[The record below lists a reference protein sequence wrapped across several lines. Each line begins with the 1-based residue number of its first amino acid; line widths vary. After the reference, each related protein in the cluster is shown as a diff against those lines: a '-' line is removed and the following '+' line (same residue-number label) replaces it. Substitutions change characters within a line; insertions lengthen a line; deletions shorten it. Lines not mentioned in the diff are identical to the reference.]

1 MSNRRRLRAPDR
13 SNSRIRAEAELAQHL
28 GIAPHRLRESA
39 TATLDRPAATSA
51 PEATPHTAAESI
63 RIVEASTGTV
73 TSVGGR
79 RYRARLIEGN
89 RWGSSGY
96 YSQKLLETY
105 GPAAWPIGTQMYLD
119 HPTAI
124 EEAERPER
132 SVRDLAARIVTT
144 PVYEA
149 DGLYSVIES
158 YPHADPLIESLGSAV
173 GLSIRANGTASP
185 GTVAGRTG
193 MVVESLVPSRLNSVD
208 FVTVAGAGGQ
218 IVSLAEAARAS
229 GVKVREARNIEAWF
243 EARLHTDFTQIADG
257 MYGDG
262 RLTRE
267 ERITLSSAVGDALAA
282 FTARLQADAPQ
293 LASRDPYDDLPAAG
307 DDTTMTEARR
317 LHEATAEELR
327 QALCNAVTAAYGDDG
342 PNGYVW
348 VRDYDPDKGVVWYDA
363 PDEGAPQTW
372 QQGFTAAG
380 TPAEVSLA
388 DTRTE
393 VIARTVYDP
402 APPDAE
408 DAAEPAGADA
418 PGIEEA
424 AREVVEA
431 ATPDP
436 TDGAPPT
443 ASTPTEGDAGMSG
456 TQQAGNAPAVAGTTA
471 TAPAAAAAVTDTTST
486 GPADA
491 ALTESNRR
499 LAEAEARAAEAE
511 QRLAR
516 ADAVAAARPIAT
528 SILAESQLP
537 QTARDRVLAQ
547 VIESVPLTAANALDE
562 AAFRTAVTEAAT
574 EMENFVA
581 GLREGAGEGQ
591 VAGLGTSAGASSADV
606 TATRTKLAERYV
618 ARGMSPDAAKIAAA
632 GRP

>member
-13 SNSRIRAEAELAQHL
+13 SNSRIRTEVELAQHL
-28 GIAPHRLRESA
+28 GIAAHRLRESA
-39 TATLDRPAATSA
+39 TATLDRPVDQAVT
-51 PEATPHTAAESI
+51 
-63 RIVEASTGTV
+63 IVEAGTV
-73 TSVGGR
+73 GLRTAEGTR
-79 RYRARLIEGN
+79 RYRARLIAGDVQ
-89 RWGSSGY
+89 GSTGY
-96 YSQKLLETY
+96 YGADMLRETARARIFHA
-105 GPAAWPIGTQMYLD
+105 GLPIYAD
-119 HPTAI
+119 HPTET

-132 SVRDLAARIVTT
+132 SIRDLAGRLTT
-144 PVYEA
+144 DAVYES
-149 DGLYSVIES
+149 DGLYADIEV
-158 YPHADPLIESLGSAV
+158 YPMFGPLVEAMADSIGMSIRGSGTAEYGKPEGQRGPLITSIVSA
-173 GLSIRANGTASP
+173 
-185 GTVAGRTG
+185 
-193 MVVESLVPSRLNSVD
+193 ESVD
-208 FVTVAGAGGQ
+208 FVTAAGAGGKL
-218 IVSLAEAARAS
+218 VGLLESART
-229 GVKVREARNIEAWF
+229 VRVAEARNIEAWF

-267 ERITLSSAVGDALAA
+267 ERITLSSAVGDALKA
-282 FTARLQADAPQ
+282 FTARLQAGAPQ
-293 LASRDPYDDLPAAG
+293 LASRDPYADLPDAG
-307 DDTTMTEARR
+307 DDTTVTEARR
-317 LHEATAEELR
+317 LREATAEEIR

-363 PDEGAPQTW
+363 PDEGQPQTW
-372 QQGFTAAG
+372 QQAYTAAG
-380 TPAEVSLA
+380 TPVEVTLA

-393 VIARTVYDP
+393 VVARTVYDP

-408 DAAEPAGADA
+408 DAAEDPGADA
-418 PGIEEA
+418 PDIEEA
-424 AREVVEA
+424 AREVAEA
-431 ATPDP
+431 ANPVL
-436 TDGAPPT
+436 TDGAPPA
-443 ASTPTEGDAGMSG
+443 ASTPTEGEAGMSSG
-456 TQQAGNAPAVAGTTA
+456 TQHTAAGTTEA
-471 TAPAAAAAVTDTTST
+471 APAPAATVTDATTTST
-486 GPADA
+486 ADA

-499 LAEAEARAAEAE
+499 IAEAEARATAAE

-516 ADAVAAARPIAT
+516 ADAIAAARPIAT

-537 QTARDRVLAQ
+537 AAARDRVLAQ

-591 VAGLGTSAGASSADV
+591 VAGLGTSAGAGSADV